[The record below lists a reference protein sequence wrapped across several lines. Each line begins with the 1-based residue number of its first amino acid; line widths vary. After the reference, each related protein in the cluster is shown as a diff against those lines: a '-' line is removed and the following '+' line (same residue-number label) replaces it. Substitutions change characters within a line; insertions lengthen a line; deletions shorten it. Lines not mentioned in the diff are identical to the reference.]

1 MVASSAPTPADTAPR
16 GVIAGAAAVAGQYVD
31 ASASADQAGGSFPA
45 LCPSVPPS
53 LCPVLLDALASP
65 HHSLASVAEKH
76 GLTLSALLTWLEL
89 PETRAELAA
98 RESAA
103 YAHVRYVSAL
113 NLSHA
118 AHTASR
124 IVESF
129 NATPRPADPFDPNYF
144 RVAVHARMAASLLLR
159 FSRLYAAAA
168 PTPARPASGVSDG
181 PTGRA
186 TAGRPAS
193 GPTSARPPITPPRAP
208 SSVSDPRPAPT
219 GPTEPPSPTALS
231 GPTAPPGPT
240 KLQDPADPTDPTD
253 MDAMVAHLKVMAKA
267 LGIDLPELEML
278 DALDDPTLSPAER
291 AAVLRAA
298 EALNTS

>member
-16 GVIAGAAAVAGQYVD
+16 GVIPGAAAVAGQ
-31 ASASADQAGGSFPA
+31 SADSSFP

-124 IVESF
+124 IVGSF
-129 NATPRPADPFDPNYF
+129 NATPLPADPFDLAYF

-168 PTPARPASGVSDG
+168 PTPARPASSVSDA

-186 TAGRPAS
+186 TAGRPAP

-208 SSVSDPRPAPT
+208 SSISDPRPAPPDPT
-219 GPTEPPSPTALS
+219 APSGPTE
-231 GPTAPPGPT
+231 PPGPT